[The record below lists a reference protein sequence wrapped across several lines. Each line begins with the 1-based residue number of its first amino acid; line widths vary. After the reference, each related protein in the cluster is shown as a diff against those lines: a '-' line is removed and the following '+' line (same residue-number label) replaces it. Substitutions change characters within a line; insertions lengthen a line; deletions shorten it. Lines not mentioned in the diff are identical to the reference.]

1 MMATTTT
8 NDRPTSAASM
18 RKSMDKSDVAHI
30 ETTSAA
36 MLEAEYLARFP
47 ALAGKTEEELAKLN
61 KSVLR
66 KLDWK
71 FLPCITLMLLMK

>member
-1 MMATTTT
+1 
-8 NDRPTSAASM
+8 M

-30 ETTSAA
+30 ETTTAAA
-36 MLEAEYLARFP
+36 MLEAEYLARYP